1 MPYLFTRQLRLA
13 PGNLLDSMAWSA
25 KITEKVNEI
34 SEVPVSLWSTVFS
47 PKLGT
52 LSWTVVVE
60 EWSQLEALDAK
71 LLADSGYTALADEGA
86 RYSSDAGIDDVLV
99 NLIHSDPDAA
109 TGDRQYAGVVQ
120 AVLAPGH
127 ASKGVE
133 LGVEIAQRA
142 KKITG
147 RPTSFGA
154 LQTGVYG
161 AIEWIVLYDSVDQ
174 AQKADEALASDKG
187 FAELLD
193 KEASKA
199 YLAGLSTQTMHRRVI

>member
-1 MPYLFTRQLRLA
+1 MTYLFTRRLRLA

-25 KITEKVNEI
+25 KITEKVNAI
-34 SEVPVSLWSTVFS
+34 SEVPVSLWTTVFS

-60 EWSQLEALDAK
+60 DLSQLEALDAK

-86 RYSSDAGIDDVLV
+86 RYTSDSGVDDSLI
-99 NLIHSDPDAA
+99 NLIHADPDAA
-109 TGDRQYAGVVQ
+109 TGERQYAGAVE

-127 ASKGVE
+127 AAKGIE

-154 LQTGVYG
+154 SQTGVYG
-161 AIEWIVLYDSVDQ
+161 AVGWIALYDSVDQ
-174 AQKADEALASDKG
+174 VQKAEEALAADRG

-199 YLAGLSTQTMHRRVI
+199 YLAGVSTQTMHRRVI

>member
-1 MPYLFTRQLRLA
+1 MPYLFARQLRLA

-71 LLADSGYTALADEGA
+71 LLADSGYAALADEGA

-127 ASKGVE
+127 ASKGIE

-199 YLAGLSTQTMHRRVI
+199 YLAGLSTQTMYRRVI

>member
-25 KITEKVNEI
+25 KITEKVNAI
-34 SEVPVSLWSTVFS
+34 SEMPVSLWTTVFS

-52 LSWTVVVE
+52 LSWTVAVE
-60 EWSQLEALDAK
+60 ELSQLEALDAK
-71 LLADSGYTALADEGA
+71 LMADSGYTALADEGA
-86 RYSSDAGIDDVLV
+86 RYTSDAGVDDT
-99 NLIHSDPDAA
+99 LINVIHADPDAA
-109 TGDRQYAGVVQ
+109 TGDRQYAGAVQ

-127 ASKGVE
+127 AARGIE

-147 RPTSFGA
+147 SPCSFGA
-154 LQTGVYG
+154 SQTGVYG
-161 AIEWIVLYDSVDQ
+161 AVVWIALYDSVDQ
-174 AQKADEALASDKG
+174 VQKAGEALAADKG
-187 FAELLD
+187 LSELLD

-199 YLAGLSTQTMHRRVI
+199 YQASGSTQTMYRRVI